1 MTWVT
6 ALIPMT
12 LALPALLAR
21 LAGGIPRI
29 LARNWRPLSR
39 WRLFPRSPP

>member
-21 LAGGIPRI
+21 LAGVYPLNPGPE
-29 LARNWRPLSR
+29 LAALVPLT
-39 WRLFPRSPP
+39 